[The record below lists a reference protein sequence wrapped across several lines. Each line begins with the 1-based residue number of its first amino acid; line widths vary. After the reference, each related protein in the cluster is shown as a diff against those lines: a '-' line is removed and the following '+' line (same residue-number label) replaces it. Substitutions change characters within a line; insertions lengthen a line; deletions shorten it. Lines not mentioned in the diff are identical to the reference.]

1 MESLSNI
8 IQKYLRASGHVQHEL
23 AREVGLHPKVLSRK
37 VNRNGDARLNHQEI
51 KGIIKALAAWHAI
64 TSREQALQLLAAA
77 GVEAAIMSDAD
88 WQALPLRS
96 LAGPSASLFF
106 HAPAAA
112 QQNLPPAATR
122 LIGREQAVTRLRHL
136 LERADVRLITL
147 VGAGGSGKTR
157 LALHVA
163 AEVVSSFVHG
173 VWFVALATVRDAAE
187 VPVSILQ
194 ALNTASRSD
203 QPSLQQLIAYLRNK
217 HLLLVLDNVEQI
229 TGITA
234 LLDELLTQAPAI
246 KVLVT
251 SRAVLHIYG
260 ECAFDVPPLD
270 VPALQDR
277 LKAADILSFPAIQLF
292 AERAQ
297 ALRPDFTVSDEN
309 AGAIAQ
315 ICARVDGLP
324 LALELAAARSKLLSP
339 TELLERLSQAR
350 LPLLTGGP
358 RNLPDRQQTLRNT
371 ITWSYRLLA
380 PEEQVWFRR
389 LGIFTGPWSLEAAEA
404 MMRAMAGQ
412 PASPLP
418 PESFDGLDMLERL
431 VDNSLLVRLPA
442 VRDRTYFML
451 LETLRE
457 YALEELTAHG
467 EIEALRDWHAC
478 YYLRLA
484 EASVQGLRGPRQL
497 AWLAHLTQLRENFR
511 AAFQWLLQSA
521 REGRRIEVPAALVQ
535 QLPATGQEAGGRRTL
550 SAVELCLRLA
560 TAFRPYWEWKGY
572 LNEGRSWLIDALD
585 LPFEQ
590 EAERSLLVARAWALS
605 EAARLVDL
613 QNDLPRATEL
623 AEASITL
630 CRQLGE
636 TRGLASALLHRGWVA
651 HAQGDFETARR
662 VYREGLQQLPVE
674 LDPWLHAELLFHL
687 GDIEGQSFNFEQM
700 HLCFARSKELF
711 EQVGDSSAL
720 ADLLKDQGGLLILE
734 SKYDESIASLL
745 QSLRLCHEMDH
756 RQFIAT
762 GLGWLSFAVG
772 LRAQPD
778 AATASIHSARIGG
791 AAEALMNAIGLTP
804 WTKTYPLTLVARQ
817 LLREI
822 VGDERWDEAWQ
833 QGRNLTFEQ
842 TLALAYRLGEM

>member
-77 GVEAAIMSDAD
+77 GVEAVIMSDAD

-339 TELLERLSQAR
+339 TELLERLSQAC
-350 LPLLTGGP
+350 LPGSKPCATPSPGATGC
-358 RNLPDRQQTLRNT
+358 LR
-371 ITWSYRLLA
+371 
-380 PEEQVWFRR
+380 RR
-389 LGIFTGPWSLEAAEA
+389 SRYGFAAS
-404 MMRAMAGQ
+404 
-412 PASPLP
+412 AS
-418 PESFDGLDMLERL
+418 
-431 VDNSLLVRLPA
+431 LPA
-442 VRDRTYFML
+442 P
-451 LETLRE
+451 
-457 YALEELTAHG
+457 G
-467 EIEALRDWHAC
+467 
-478 YYLRLA
+478 RLKPPK
-484 EASVQGLRGPRQL
+484 R
-497 AWLAHLTQLRENFR
+497 
-511 AAFQWLLQSA
+511 
-521 REGRRIEVPAALVQ
+521 
-535 QLPATGQEAGGRRTL
+535 
-550 SAVELCLRLA
+550 
-560 TAFRPYWEWKGY
+560 
-572 LNEGRSWLIDALD
+572 
-585 LPFEQ
+585 
-590 EAERSLLVARAWALS
+590 
-605 EAARLVDL
+605 
-613 QNDLPRATEL
+613 
-623 AEASITL
+623 
-630 CRQLGE
+630 
-636 TRGLASALLHRGWVA
+636 
-651 HAQGDFETARR
+651 
-662 VYREGLQQLPVE
+662 
-674 LDPWLHAELLFHL
+674 
-687 GDIEGQSFNFEQM
+687 
-700 HLCFARSKELF
+700 
-711 EQVGDSSAL
+711 
-720 ADLLKDQGGLLILE
+720 
-734 SKYDESIASLL
+734 
-745 QSLRLCHEMDH
+745 
-756 RQFIAT
+756 
-762 GLGWLSFAVG
+762 
-772 LRAQPD
+772 
-778 AATASIHSARIGG
+778 
-791 AAEALMNAIGLTP
+791 
-804 WTKTYPLTLVARQ
+804 
-817 LLREI
+817 
-822 VGDERWDEAWQ
+822 
-833 QGRNLTFEQ
+833 
-842 TLALAYRLGEM
+842 